1 MGMKILKIISILILT
16 VFLISVG
23 YIYSL
28 TFQPEGRM
36 DWGQALFL
44 KVVGDNAE
52 QIELLK
58 KMTVQQRSHFTDAV
72 PINTTGLNVD
82 TLKITNDS
90 LTVFIFKPKH
100 LPKNSP
106 VIVYF
111 HGGAFVLP
119 WTNVSVT
126 YATRLAHSF
135 NAIVVGVDYRV
146 APEHPFP
153 IPNNDCY
160 ATLLWTIQNIEK
172 WGGNPHQIVVAGESA
187 GATLAATVAI
197 KAREEHLTNIKY
209 QLLDSPVTYIPFN
222 TNAYKKFKRGY
233 FLEETEMRFGI
244 ESYLPNEVDYTNPL
258 AMPYYSENLSNL
270 PPAVV
275 ITNEFDP
282 LKDTGRDYAKKLAEA
297 KTSTTYKEMKGMV
310 HCIPGPFNE
319 KDRTELYNQIAKEFN
334 LAIGKAPANTKSGN
348 GSYTHR

>member
-1 MGMKILKIISILILT
+1 
-16 VFLISVG
+16 
-23 YIYSL
+23 
-28 TFQPEGRM
+28 M

-44 KVVGDNAE
+44 KLAGDNDE
-52 QIELLK
+52 QIGLLK

-72 PINTTGLNVD
+72 PYNTSGLNID
-82 TLKITNDS
+82 TLRITKDS
-90 LTVFIFKPKH
+90 LTVFIYKPQD

-153 IPNNDCY
+153 TPNDDCY

-172 WGGNPHQIVVAGESA
+172 WEGNPNQLIVAGESA
-187 GATLAATVAI
+187 GATLATTVAI
-197 KAREEHLTNIKY
+197 KAKKEHLTNIKY
-209 QLLDSPVTYIPFN
+209 QLLDCPVAYIPFK
-222 TNAYKKFKRGY
+222 TDAYQKFKDGY
-233 FLEETEMRFGI
+233 FLEESEMFFGV
-244 ESYLPNEVDYTNPL
+244 ESYLPNEADYTNPL
-258 AMPYYSENLSNL
+258 AMPYYADSLSNL
-270 PPAVV
+270 PPAFV
-275 ITNEFDP
+275 ITCEFDP
-282 LKDTGRDYAKKLAEA
+282 LRDTGRDYAKKLSDA
-297 KTSTTYKEMKGMV
+297 KIPTVHKEMKGML

-319 KDRTELYNQIAKEFN
+319 MDRTKLYNEIANEINEIKQD
-334 LAIGKAPANTKSGN
+334 
-348 GSYTHR
+348 

>member
-1 MGMKILKIISILILT
+1 MKIFKIISILILT
-16 VFLISVG
+16 VFLITVG
-23 YIYSL
+23 YIFSL
-28 TFQPEGRM
+28 TFQPEGRL

-44 KVVGDNAE
+44 KAVGDNAE
-52 QIELLK
+52 QIEHLK

-72 PINTTGLNVD
+72 PFNLTGLNVD

-90 LTVFIFKPKH
+90 LIVFIFKPKH

-126 YATRLAHSF
+126 YATRLAHTF

-160 ATLLWTIQNIEK
+160 ATFLWTIQNIEK
-172 WGGNPHQIVVAGESA
+172 WEGNPNQIVVAGESA
-187 GATLAATVAI
+187 GATLATTVAI

-222 TNAYKKFKRGY
+222 TNAYEKFKSGY
-233 FLEETEMRFGI
+233 FLEETEMLFGI
-244 ESYLPNEVDYTNPL
+244 ESYLPNEVDYTNSL
-258 AMPYYSENLSNL
+258 AMPYYSANLSNL

-297 KTSTTYKEMKGMV
+297 KTPTIYKEMKGML

-319 KDRTELYNQIAKEFN
+319 KDRIELYDQIAKEFN
-334 LAIGKAPANTKSGN
+334 QAIGKAPAHNM
-348 GSYTHR
+348 